1 MKKSK
6 YSTKQRELLIKY
18 LSEHIDEQVSTY
30 QIANELQNSEIS
42 LSAIYR
48 NLSDL
53 EKDGLV
59 KMCIKKNSREV
70 YYQYIATD
78 ECKNSIHLTCRMC
91 GKSFHMDAN
100 DAEILLLSVKLNNG
114 FTINKSLS
122 TLYGICENCSEQSNS
137 ID

>member
-18 LSEHIDEQVSTY
+18 LSKHIDEQISVC
-30 QIANELQNSEIS
+30 QIANELQNDEIS

-48 NLSDL
+48 KLSEL
-53 EKDGLV
+53 EKEGLV
-59 KMCIKKNSREV
+59 KRCIKGNSREV

-91 GKSFHMDAN
+91 GKSFHMDLN
-100 DAEILLLSVKLNNG
+100 DTEILLLSVKLNNG
-114 FTINKSLS
+114 FTIDKSLS
-122 TLYGICENCSEQSNS
+122 TLYGICKDCDEQN
-137 ID
+137 DTD

>member
-30 QIANELQNSEIS
+30 QIANELQNSKIS

-48 NLSDL
+48 NLSER
-53 EKDGLV
+53 EKEGLV
-59 KMCIKKNSREV
+59 KRCIKANSREV
-70 YYQYIATD
+70 YYQYIASD
-78 ECKNSIHLTCRMC
+78 ECQNSIHLTCRMC
-91 GKSFHMDAN
+91 GKSFHMDSN

-122 TLYGICENCSEQSNS
+122 TLYGICKDCGEQND
-137 ID
+137 IN

>member
-6 YSTKQRELLIKY
+6 YSTRQRELLIKY
-18 LSEHIDEQVSTY
+18 LSEHTDEQISTY

-53 EKDGLV
+53 EKEGLV
-59 KMCIKKNSREV
+59 KRCIKANSREV

-91 GKSFHMDAN
+91 GKSFHMDSN
-100 DAEILLLSVKLNNG
+100 DAEILLLSVKLNNV

-122 TLYGICENCSEQSNS
+122 TLYGICKDCGEQND
-137 ID
+137 IN